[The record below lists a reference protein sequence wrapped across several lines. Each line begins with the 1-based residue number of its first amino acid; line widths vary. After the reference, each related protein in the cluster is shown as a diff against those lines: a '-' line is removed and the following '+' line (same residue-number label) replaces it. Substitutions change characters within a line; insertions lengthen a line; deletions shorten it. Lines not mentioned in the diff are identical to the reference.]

1 VLPVTGVDEMYRYD
15 VKNLGEVR
23 EREHGCWFTYRA
35 SAHAWGLQHGL
46 PHEVDVLEGT
56 RAARVLGSVAY
67 VATDENE
74 DGSPKLV
81 RWELTKHVRY

>member
-1 VLPVTGVDEMYRYD
+1 MYRYD

-35 SAHAWGLQHGL
+35 SEHDWGLRHGL
-46 PHEVDVLEGT
+46 PHEIDVLDGT

-81 RWELTKHVRY
+81 RWELSKHVKY